1 MMLWNDFQDT
11 AERLAQQAREGDWRS
26 AISRTYYA
34 AFHYF
39 RKFFL
44 TNGINVGQGGQ
55 SHFNLYTG
63 LANCGYTPVKYL
75 GEQLDMLR
83 KDRAAADYNLNF
95 FIDQAIALDAVK
107 RSRALVAD
115 FQALL
120 KTVPAVQIAAGAKRY
135 LKSIGH
141 IP

>member
-1 MMLWNDFQDT
+1 MLWNDFQDT
-11 AERLAQQAREGDWRS
+11 AERLARGATEGDWRS

-34 AFHYF
+34 AFHFF

-44 TNGINVGQGGQ
+44 THGINVGQGGQ

-63 LANCGYTPVKYL
+63 LANCGYTSVEKL
-75 GEQLDMLR
+75 GEQLDLLR
-83 KDRAAADYNLNF
+83 TYRAAADYNLSYR
-95 FIDQAIALDAVK
+95 IDQAIALDAVQ

-120 KTVPAVQIAAGAKRY
+120 VTVPANQIVAGAKRY